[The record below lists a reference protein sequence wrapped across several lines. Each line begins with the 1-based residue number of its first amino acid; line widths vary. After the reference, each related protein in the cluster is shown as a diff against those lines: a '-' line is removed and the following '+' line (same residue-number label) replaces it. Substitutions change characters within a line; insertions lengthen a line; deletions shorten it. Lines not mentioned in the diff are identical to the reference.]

1 MKRTV
6 GRTHGR
12 TVVWGVLG
20 LSLLCA
26 CATVR
31 LSAQT
36 IDTIPKRTSFA
47 IRYGKWAGLAA
58 SIGLGL
64 KARDRNLLAESAY
77 DQLNDRCF
85 DVPESCIVGQNGHY
99 LDHTSEVLYGRTP
112 AYDKQAGQ
120 FLIAAEV
127 TFAVSVALF
136 VYDLTDRQ
144 DRPPNI
150 PFAPSVEY
158 TPRGTNVGMSFKF

>member
-1 MKRTV
+1 V
-6 GRTHGR
+6 L
-12 TVVWGVLG
+12 GVLG
-20 LSLLCA
+20 IALLCA
-26 CATVR
+26 CAPVR
-31 LSAQT
+31 LSAQLV
-36 IDTIPKRTSFA
+36 DTVPKRTSFI

-64 KARDRNLLAESAY
+64 KARDRNMLAESAY

-85 DVPESCIVGQNGHY
+85 DTPESCITGPNGRY
-99 LDHTSEVLYGRTP
+99 LDRTSETLYGRTV
-112 AYDKQAGQ
+112 AYDKQASQ

-127 TFAVSVALF
+127 TFVASVALF

-158 TPRGTNVGMSFKF
+158 TPRGTNVGMRFAF